1 MKTNRMKRRNSDREE
16 ETATNQLDQ
25 KHPQDK

>member
-1 MKTNRMKRRNSDREE
+1 MRIKRMKRRNSDREE
-16 ETATNQLDQ
+16 EPATNQLDQ